1 MSTPYF
7 TFFNS
12 IDNRWKVVDVAGF
25 CFGDGET
32 EKDAVLHCINTLD
45 ITLDEIDYSKEVD
58 L

>member
-1 MSTPYF
+1 MAPYF
-7 TFFNS
+7 TIFNT
-12 IDNRWKVVDVAGF
+12 IDNRWKVVDKDGF

-45 ITLDEIDYSKEVD
+45 ITVDEIDTEVE